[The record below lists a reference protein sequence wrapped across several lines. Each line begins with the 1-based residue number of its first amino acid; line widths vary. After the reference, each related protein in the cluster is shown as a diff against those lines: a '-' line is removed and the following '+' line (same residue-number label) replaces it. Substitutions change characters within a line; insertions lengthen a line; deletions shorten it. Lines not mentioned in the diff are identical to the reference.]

1 MHINSI
7 IVADDQILNIQVL
20 KSYFVELEIE
30 NKVSFASSGQEVID
44 KV

>member
-30 NKVSFASSGQEVID
+30 DKVSFARSGQEVID